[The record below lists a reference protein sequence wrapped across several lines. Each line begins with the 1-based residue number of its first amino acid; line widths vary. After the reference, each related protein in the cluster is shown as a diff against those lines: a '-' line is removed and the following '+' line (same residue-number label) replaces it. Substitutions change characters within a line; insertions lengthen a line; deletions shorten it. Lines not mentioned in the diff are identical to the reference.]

1 MRIVLALMAGAVAW
15 MAVVASQS
23 HAVGASRYSGAARY
37 AGGTGRAM
45 GPMLPGHY
53 NRLASYYRIH
63 LN

>member
-23 HAVGASRYSGAARY
+23 HAVGAPRY
-37 AGGTGRAM
+37 AGGAGRAIR
-45 GPMLPGHY
+45 PMLPGHY